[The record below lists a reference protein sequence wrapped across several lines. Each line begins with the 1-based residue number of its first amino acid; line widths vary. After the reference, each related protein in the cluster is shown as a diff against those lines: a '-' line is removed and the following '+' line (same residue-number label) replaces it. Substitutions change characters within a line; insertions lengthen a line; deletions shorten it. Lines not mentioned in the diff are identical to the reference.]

1 MKNVLLSYPRS
12 GNHLVRFFIELL
24 SEKPTFGCGDNPKD
38 IEIYK
43 NKFSENIPFNI
54 SSSENKEGCYFKFHG
69 HEKYEN
75 NIKNTK
81 INNLILIIRNPK
93 EVLLRHN
100 NFSMNIKNFDMYF
113 KDIDIY
119 DNHKG
124 KKLLLYYEDI
134 LTDKVTFIN
143 TLYDFLEINNTDKKA
158 YTIENINKLFNLSL
172 NPNGRIWG
180 GNNSNGNLDFYYKK
194 IPKYMKPEFD
204 RYLNEKLENYQFLKE
219 KYNL

>member
-1 MKNVLLSYPRS
+1 MENILLSYPRS

-24 SEKPTFGCGDNPKD
+24 SEKPTFGCKLSPQD

-54 SSSENKEGCYFKFHG
+54 SNSENKGGCYFKFHG
-69 HEKYEN
+69 HEDNIEN
-75 NIKNTK
+75 IK

-172 NPNGRIWG
+172 NPNKGCRAWG

-194 IPKYMKPEFD
+194 IPQSMKPEFD